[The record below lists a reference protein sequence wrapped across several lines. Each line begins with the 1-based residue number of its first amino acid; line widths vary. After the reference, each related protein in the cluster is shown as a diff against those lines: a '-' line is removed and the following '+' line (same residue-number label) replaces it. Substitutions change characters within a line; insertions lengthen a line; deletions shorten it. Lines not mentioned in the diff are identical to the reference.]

1 MEKLRIPEPYSA
13 GILLTYKCTSAC
25 KHCLYACSPEWKAD
39 FLSLEDAERIL
50 SQLAEKMRGKYPFP
64 DRIGV
69 NDGIHFTGGEPF
81 LNFNLLLQL
90 VQIASELDMPSRFV
104 ETSAAWCIN
113 DRTTRERLLA
123 LREAG
128 LHGILI
134 SANPFTLEYVPFER
148 TERAVRIA
156 REIFPAHNVIVYQG
170 VFYEEFRSMGIRG
183 TLPFDEYL
191 HTSGRGLRYMELLP
205 GGRVSYMLPDLFRHY
220 PATYFFGSSCRQELI
235 REWHIHVDN
244 YGNFIPGYCAGLSLG
259 DARELDV
266 LCRDGINLDE
276 RPVLK
281 ALLTDLKALYDLGK
295 QFGYEEREEGYVSK
309 CHLCLDIRRH
319 LVRQGDFKE
328 LQPLAFYER
337 LGDSSTML

>member
-1 MEKLRIPEPYSA
+1 MEKLYIPEPYSA

-64 DRIGV
+64 GRIGV

-81 LNFNLLLQL
+81 MNFELLLQ
-90 VQIASELDMPSRFV
+90 VVRIAAELDMPSRFV
-104 ETSAAWCIN
+104 ETNAAWCI
-113 DRTTRERLLA
+113 DDETTREKLRA

-148 TERAVRIA
+148 TERAARIA
-156 REIFPAHNVIVYQG
+156 REVFPPYNVIVYQG
-170 VFYEEFRSMGIRG
+170 LFYEQFRQLGLKG
-183 TLPFDEYL
+183 TLVFEDYL
-191 HTSGRGLRYMELLP
+191 RIGGGALQYMELFAS
-205 GGRVSYMLPDLFRHY
+205 GRAAYALSYLFPRH
-220 PATYFFGSSCRQELI
+220 PAERFFGMSCRNELI
-235 REWHIHVDN
+235 RDWHIHVDN
-244 YGNFIPGYCAGLSLG
+244 YGNFMPGFCGGLSLG
-259 DARELDV
+259 DARELDT
-266 LCRDGINLDE
+266 LCREGIDLDE

-281 ALLTDLKALYDLGK
+281 ALLTDLKDLYDLGK
-295 QFGYEEREEGYVSK
+295 QFGYEEMEEGYVSK

-319 LVRQGDFKE
+319 LVQRGDFKE
-328 LQPLAFYER
+328 LQPRVFYEH
-337 LGDSSTML
+337 LGG